1 MPPSIGPAH
10 RPYPT
15 DYSTAP
21 TFSTAPTPST
31 ATANPMQDPK
41 VQQALQNLAVNIFQ
55 NGQSQ
60 CTEALQNLNKPDD
73 DEDDNDDP
81 DDAL

>member
-1 MPPSIGPAH
+1 MPLSIGP

-15 DYSTAP
+15 DFSTAS
-21 TFSTAPTPST
+21 TFSTAPTPSVP
-31 ATANPMQDPK
+31 AANPTQNPQ

-73 DEDDNDDP
+73 DEDEDNDE